1 MESEMRNEAVCAI
14 CEKPVGDAELYFSI
28 EEHGKAICADC
39 VTGMFPVCPVGQWQL
54 LAKKNLSI
62 QWRLV
67 P

>member
-1 MESEMRNEAVCAI
+1 MENEMGSEAVCAI
-14 CEKPVGDAELYFSI
+14 CKQSVGNVELYFSI
-28 EEHGKAICADC
+28 EEHGKAICAAC
-39 VTGMFPVCPVGQWQL
+39 VTGMFPICPAGQWQL